1 MKVRVNG
8 NYTDVRSGISILE
21 LLEELN
27 INPKKVVVE
36 VNLDIVPKDNYNNK
50 ILEEGDRVE
59 IVHFVGGG

>member
-1 MKVRVNG
+1 MKIKVNG
-8 NYTDVRSGISILE
+8 NYTEVKTGITILE

-36 VNLDIVPKDNYNNK
+36 INLDIVPRESYGSKIIKD
-50 ILEEGDRVE
+50 GDNIE